1 MLIEA
6 LAAPAATALE
16 NARLYQDLQGRLEE
30 LDRSQAQ
37 LVRAARL
44 AAVGELAAGVAHEL
58 NNPLTAVLGFAELL
72 LERAG
77 TNGADRGRLEA
88 ILRRASQARDI
99 VAKLLSF
106 SQQMAR
112 YRRPLD
118 LNQVVRESLSLIR
131 LRLEARGVTVVEQ
144 YALDLPILLLDERCM
159 TQVVF
164 NLANN
169 ALEAM
174 PDGGTLTIST
184 ERQGQDAILRLADTG
199 TGIAPE
205 HLPRIF
211 EPFFTTRPVGEGA
224 GLGLAVS
231 LGCVQDHGGWIEV
244 ESQLGQ
250 GSTFTVWLPLEA
262 QSGAEPPPS
271 APIDAN

>member
-16 NARLYQDLQGRLEE
+16 NARLYQDLQRRLDE

-37 LVRAARL
+37 LVRSARM

-58 NNPLTAVLGFAELL
+58 NNPLTAVLGFSELL
-72 LERAG
+72 LERADANDG
-77 TNGADRGRLEA
+77 DRARLES
-88 ILRRASQARDI
+88 IFRRASQARDI

-106 SQQMAR
+106 SQQTAL
-112 YRRPLD
+112 YRRSLG
-118 LNQVVRESLSLIR
+118 LNQVVRDSLSLIR
-131 LRLEARGVTVVEQ
+131 LRLEARGVAIAEH
-144 YALDLPILLLDERCM
+144 YAPDLPRLLLDERCM

-169 ALEAM
+169 ALDAM
-174 PDGGTLTIST
+174 PGGGTLTIST
-184 ERQGQDAILRLADTG
+184 ERQGQQAILRLADTG

-224 GLGLAVS
+224 GLGLSVS

-244 ESQLGQ
+244 ESQVGQ
-250 GSTFTVWLPLEA
+250 GSAFTVWLPLEV
-262 QSGAEPPPS
+262 EPGVEPSPPAS
-271 APIDAN
+271 V